1 MRWQGEQGS
10 DNVEDRRGDGAPM
23 GMPVGGMRFPGGG
36 GGMGIAGVLVLL
48 VIGWLTGINPLDL
61 VNGGSSGNSG
71 NGGYSAPAPVRS
83 SGDEEQR
90 KQFVS
95 VVLRKTETIWSDI
108 FRTRLHGTYEDPKL
122 VLFRGSVS
130 SACGFAD
137 AAMGPFYCPGDR
149 KVYLDMAFF
158 DDMQR
163 KLGAPGDFAEAYVIA
178 HEVGH
183 HVQNLLGISDQ
194 VHSLRTRSNEVESNK
209 ASVHLELQA
218 DYFAGVWAHYVKD
231 QGLLDIGDVDEA
243 LNAAAAVGDDR
254 LQQRARG
261 YVVPESFTHG
271 SSAQRS
277 KWFRLGFDTGDPMA
291 HDPFKEEK

>member
-1 MRWQGEQGS
+1 MRWQGEEGS
-10 DNVEDRRGDGAPM
+10 GNVEDRRGEA
-23 GMPVGGMRFPGGG
+23 MPVGGMRFPGGG
-36 GGMGIAGVLVLL
+36 GGMGIAGILVLV
-48 VIGWLTGINPLDL
+48 VIGLLTGINPLDL
-61 VNGGSSGNSG
+61 LNGGQGVSAQPTPVQSGPG
-71 NGGYSAPAPVRS
+71 
-83 SGDEEQR
+83 EEQQ

-95 VVLRKTETIWSDI
+95 VVLRKTETTWGEI
-108 FRTRLHGTYEDPKL
+108 FQSRFQRRYEEPHL
-122 VLFRGSVS
+122 VLFRGSVQ

-137 AAMGPFYCPGDR
+137 AAVGPFYCPGDR
-149 KVYLDMAFF
+149 KLYLDFAFF

-183 HVQNLLGISDQ
+183 HVQNQLGISDKVQ
-194 VHSLRTRSNEVESNK
+194 SLRARSNEVEGNR

-218 DYFAGVWAHYVKD
+218 DYFAGVWAHYARQ
-231 QGLLDIGDVDEA
+231 QGLLETGDVEEA
-243 LNAAAAVGDDR
+243 MGAAAAVGDDR

-271 SSAQRS
+271 SSAQRA
-277 KWFRLGFDTGDPMA
+277 KWFRLGLETGDPTA